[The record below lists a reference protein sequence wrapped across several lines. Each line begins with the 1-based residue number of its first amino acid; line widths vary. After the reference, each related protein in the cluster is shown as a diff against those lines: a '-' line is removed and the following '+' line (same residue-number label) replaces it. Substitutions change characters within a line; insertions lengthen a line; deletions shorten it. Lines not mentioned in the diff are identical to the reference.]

1 MGESRRPVKA
11 GFGVLGPRAEL
22 EGAGKGKAAPLLAP
36 VRPVAPERGRNE
48 SGAGRADEL
57 SGSAALKSGRR
68 RPYQLDAGDHPGRCL
83 RHGFSREQPA
93 TARRTATA
101 RKNPARTNVLRGRK
115 LRGSAQA
122 P

>member
-1 MGESRRPVKA
+1 MDESRRPVKA

-68 RPYQLDAGDHPGRCL
+68 HPYQPMPSTTLGDVSATVSL
-83 RHGFSREQPA
+83 EKQPA

-101 RKNPARTNVLRGRK
+101 RKNPARTNVLHGRK